1 MPEIVYP
8 VEERGKRRQ
17 KLHYVPDYNDPE
29 LHSLA
34 VPPEGLY
41 DELERDVLERAVD
54 DLVLDDGAVEFRDL
68 LQVLHRVLVQ
78 EAVLVEEAVEH
89 AGVDLLVFLHFRGT
103 ETLHDIDQL
112 ANLGIDLGGL
122 G

>member
-1 MPEIVYP
+1 
-8 VEERGKRRQ
+8 
-17 KLHYVPDYNDPE
+17 
-29 LHSLA
+29 
-34 VPPEGLY
+34 
-41 DELERDVLERAVD
+41 
-54 DLVLDDGAVEFRDL
+54 
-68 LQVLHRVLVQ
+68 
-78 EAVLVEEAVEH
+78 VEH